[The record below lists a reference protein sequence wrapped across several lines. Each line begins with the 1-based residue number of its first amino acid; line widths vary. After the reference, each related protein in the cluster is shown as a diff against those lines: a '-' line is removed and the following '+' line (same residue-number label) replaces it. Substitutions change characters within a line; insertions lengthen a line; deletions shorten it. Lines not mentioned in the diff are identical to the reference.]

1 MASRGSQL
9 FPLAALTLVAWAL
22 QSWEH
27 TSSATGLLDGLAWAA
42 GPATCSRPLFADA
55 QARTGLQVVAAP
67 LSYQAAA
74 EKTRRR
80 IALLKRQAIK
90 ACLDAVKDDT
100 EAVEL
105 CARLTR
111 KLSFAQT
118 VLSRIEA
125 SMG

>member
-27 TSSATGLLDGLAWAA
+27 TSSATGLAWAA